1 MMNGNFDIGSNTYM
15 MFDSEPPIKIKTR
28 TFTEFDQIMMVEAEK
43 TITAFPNPH
52 TKYDKLWVEGTSRR
66 DGVG

>member
-1 MMNGNFDIGSNTYM
+1 M